1 MTTPII
7 QSNLCQ
13 PTRKAMYKEDKW
25 YDGVPEG
32 RLKLYDKIYLLAMIN
47 YKQGRYRYFDDFYKG
62 LKKKFKIHP
71 SELENQMTRYVS
83 LWHEVKLNVSGKI
96 KNSKVDYDLNSI
108 EALAIQRVISVY
120 IYHMLV
126 TAKLFSKSEILAYY
140 HENGS
145 FLSIDRCGVKTNMV
159 LVGIC
164 ERWVS

>member
-1 MTTPII
+1 MQT
-7 QSNLCQ
+7 N
-13 PTRKAMYKEDKW
+13 EKW
-25 YDGVPEG
+25 YDGIPEG
-32 RLKLYDKIYLLAMIN
+32 RLKLYDKIFLLAMIN

-62 LKKKFKIHP
+62 LKKRFKIHP

-83 LWHEVKLNVSGKI
+83 LWHEVKLNASGKI
-96 KNSKVDYDLNSI
+96 KNSKVDYDLDSI
-108 EALAIQRVISVY
+108 EALAIQRIISVY

-126 TAKLFSKSEILAYY
+126 TAKLFSKCEILAYY

>member
-1 MTTPII
+1 MHT
-7 QSNLCQ
+7 
-13 PTRKAMYKEDKW
+13 EDKW
-25 YDGVPEG
+25 HDGIPEG

-47 YKQGRYRYFDDFYKG
+47 YKQGRYRYFDDLYMG

-83 LWHEVKLNVSGKI
+83 LWNEVKLNASGKI
-96 KNSKVDYDLNSI
+96 KSSNVEYDLDSI
-108 EALAIQRVISVY
+108 EALAIQRIISVY

-140 HENGS
+140 KKNS
-145 FLSIDRCGVKTNMV
+145 TFLGIKRCGVKTNRV

-164 ERWVS
+164 EGWN